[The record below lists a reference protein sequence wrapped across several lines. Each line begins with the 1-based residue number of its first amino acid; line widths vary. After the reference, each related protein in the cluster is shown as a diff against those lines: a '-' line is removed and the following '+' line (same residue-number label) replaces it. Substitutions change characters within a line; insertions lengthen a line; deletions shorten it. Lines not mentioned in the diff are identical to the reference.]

1 MKIIC
6 WGDYM
11 DDMDHMNN
19 TIGTHAVRKSSVF
32 VLVIGWISAI
42 ISLFRVPV
50 IFGVL
55 GVIMG
60 ILATKNGSRAGLA
73 LIMASIAL
81 MAVGLIFSGV
91 FYNYLSHFL
100 GFY

>member
-1 MKIIC
+1 
-6 WGDYM
+6 M
-11 DDMDHMNN
+11 DDMNN
-19 TIGTHAVRKSSVF
+19 NVGTHVERKSNIF
-32 VLVIGWISAI
+32 FLALGWVSAI

-60 ILATKNGSRAGLA
+60 ILATKNGSKAGLA

-100 GFY
+100 GF